1 MLVTP
6 FGVASQGHQPAQVI
20 LKLQASGLL
29 APVEAVRCEPV
40 LDPLSVVH
48 AGRPSGNFVDLEQEV
63 SKHFAA
69 CMV

>member
-29 APVEAVRCEPV
+29 APVEAVR
-40 LDPLSVVH
+40 
-48 AGRPSGNFVDLEQEV
+48 FVPDQTAMRV
-63 SKHFAA
+63 TGFD
-69 CMV
+69 